1 MDIPQFNQNSC
12 IVFDLDDTIY
22 KEIDFLKSAY
32 RQIAA
37 HLASQIGKNIY
48 REMLQ
53 LYKEKQNVFE
63 IILSKYT
70 LHISN
75 ESLLDIYRF
84 HQPTINSSPYFR
96 RFLQQLKKKNC
107 KIGLITD
114 GRSATQRN
122 KLNSLKISHLF
133 DFIVISEEIGTEK
146 PNKKNYLFFEEQ
158 LGKSYLYTYIGDNPK
173 KDFVTPNQLGWQTI
187 GIRDNGQNIHKQIL
201 ETLSNFQPQLYI
213 SNFKEFLEK

>member
-1 MDIPQFNQNSC
+1 MLFNQNSC
-12 IVFDLDDTIY
+12 VVFDLDDTIY

-37 HLASQIGKNIY
+37 HLAAQIGKDIY
-48 REMLQ
+48 QEMLQ
-53 LYKEKQNVFE
+53 LYEEKQNVFE
-63 IILSKYT
+63 VILSKYA
-70 LHISN
+70 LHNSS
-75 ESLLDIYRF
+75 ESLLEIYRF
-84 HQPTINSSPYFR
+84 HQPTIKCSPYFR

-122 KLNSLKISHLF
+122 KLNSLKINRLI

-158 LGKSYLYTYIGDNPK
+158 LGKNYLYTYIGDNPK
-173 KDFVTPNQLGWQTI
+173 KDFITPNQLGWQTI
-187 GIRDNGQNIHKQIL
+187 GVRDNGRNIHTQSL
-201 ETLSNFQPQLYI
+201 EVAPDFQPQLYI
-213 SNFKEFLEK
+213 SNFKELLEK